1 MWNIDNVDKRNEVI
15 MAEENK
21 DNNIE
26 FKVPDTVNM
35 NDLEKLVT
43 DKKKNKELRIAEILK
58 RMQLPKTLENMAKAE
73 RVIER
78 RVEMGYMTS
87 DYDLV
92 DDEEKSYSNG
102 TASVSTSTGT
112 TKKKK
117 PSFKEFLQDLLG
129 TDDSDTF
136 LNDLLNEKGGMVTN
150 IGGRPVLISYDFIL
164 SLIDDFEQLTHK
176 TVPDNIKALRDKETL
191 SDREE
196 SDLMEFMANNKD
208 FSLFVVSKKEQ
219 GDV

>member
-1 MWNIDNVDKRNEVI
+1 

-117 PSFKEFLQDLLG
+117 PSFKEFIQDLLG

-164 SLIDDFEQLTHK
+164 NLIDDFEQLTHK

-196 SDLMEFMANNKD
+196 SDLMKFMANNKD

>member
-1 MWNIDNVDKRNEVI
+1 

-35 NDLEKLVT
+35 NDLKKLVT
-43 DKKKNKELRIAEILK
+43 NKKNNKELRIAEILK
-58 RMQLPKTLENMAKAE
+58 RMQLPKTLDNMAKAE

-102 TASVSTSTGT
+102 TASTPTNRSTTQN
-112 TKKKK
+112 KK
-117 PSFKEFLQDLLG
+117 PSFKDFLQELLG

-136 LNDLLNEKGGMVTN
+136 LNDLLNEKGGIVTN
-150 IGGRPVLISYDFIL
+150 IGGRPVLISYEFIL
-164 SLIDDFEQLTHK
+164 NLIDDFEQLTHK
-176 TVPDNIKALRDKETL
+176 TIPDNIKALRDKETL

-196 SDLMEFMANNKD
+196 SDLMEFMANNRD
-208 FSLFVVSKKEQ
+208 FSLFVVSKKER
-219 GDV
+219 GDT

>member
-1 MWNIDNVDKRNEVI
+1 MT
-15 MAEENK
+15 EENK

-117 PSFKEFLQDLLG
+117 PSFKEFIQDLLG

-196 SDLMEFMANNKD
+196 SDLMKFMANNKD

>member
-1 MWNIDNVDKRNEVI
+1 

-26 FKVPDTVNM
+26 FKVPDTINI
-35 NDLEKLVT
+35 NDLKKLVT

-58 RMQLPKTLENMAKAE
+58 RMQLPKTLDNMAKAE

-102 TASVSTSTGT
+102 TANVSTNIDT

-117 PSFKEFLQDLLG
+117 PSFKEFIQDLLG

-150 IGGRPVLISYDFIL
+150 IGGRPVLISYEFIL
-164 SLIDDFEQLTHK
+164 NLIDDFEQLTHK
-176 TVPDNIKALRDKETL
+176 TIPDNIKALRDKETL

>member
-1 MWNIDNVDKRNEVI
+1 

-35 NDLEKLVT
+35 NDLKKLVT
-43 DKKKNKELRIAEILK
+43 NRKNNKELRIAEILK
-58 RMQLPKTLENMAKAE
+58 RMQLPKTLDNMAKAE

-102 TASVSTSTGT
+102 TASIPTNVGT
-112 TKKKK
+112 AKNKK
-117 PSFKEFLQDLLG
+117 PSFKDFLQELLG

-150 IGGRPVLISYDFIL
+150 IGGRPVLISYEFIL

-176 TVPDNIKALRDKETL
+176 TIPDNIKALRDKETL

-196 SDLMEFMANNKD
+196 SDLMEFMANNRD
-208 FSLFVVSKKEQ
+208 FSLFVVSKKER
-219 GDV
+219 GDA

>member
-1 MWNIDNVDKRNEVI
+1 MWNIDNVDKRNEVN

-58 RMQLPKTLENMAKAE
+58 RMQLPKTLDNMAKAE

-92 DDEEKSYSNG
+92 DGEEKSYSKG
-102 TASVSTSTGT
+102 TTNVSTNTSN

-136 LNDLLNEKGGMVTN
+136 LNDLLDEKGGMITN
-150 IGGRPVLISYDFIL
+150 IGGRPVLISYEFIL
-164 SLIDDFEQLTHK
+164 NLIDDFEQLTHK
-176 TVPDNIKALRDKETL
+176 TIPDNIKALRDKETL

-208 FSLFVVSKKEQ
+208 FSLFVVSKKKQ